1 MRGVA
6 ITYLILLI
14 VANLTVTSKVQHK
27 PTPLSAR
34 EFTKPLTDPAV
45 LLLAIASFFFFAG
58 VFLPYDFLVVQ
69 SRHYGMS
76 QRMAGY
82 TLTILSAAR

>member
-1 MRGVA
+1 M
-6 ITYLILLI
+6 
-14 VANLTVTSKVQHK
+14 
-27 PTPLSAR
+27 
-34 EFTKPLTDPAV
+34 KPLTDPAV